1 MDIDISDKQSAKILV
16 LDDDELITKTIKLLL
31 KAQTSYDV
39 FLFNS
44 ASDALEFLK
53 ENDVDLVISDF
64 MMPEMNGIEFLNEV
78 KKIRPSVTTILLTG
92 YADKE
97 NAIKAINE
105 VGIYKYIEKPWD
117 NDELI
122 LNIKNG
128 VERSQLVETVKIQ
141 KEIERLRSDF
151 IATLTH
157 DLRTPLHADIQ
168 TLEYFLDGTL
178 GNTDEKQKK
187 FLSAM
192 LRSNQDMLSLVNNLL
207 EVYKLESGTKPFLK
221 EEFDLAD
228 LIRKCLLELESI
240 FKNKNILLS
249 ENIPENCRVYAD
261 KQEIK
266 RVVINFL
273 GNALTH
279 AKKEITVSLEQ
290 NSVCVRFSVKDDG
303 EGISSEDAKKLFNR
317 FSQGSSKKR
326 SAGTGLGLYL
336 SRQIIEAHG
345 GRTGLD
351 SNPGAGSEFY
361 FELSESYKGVK
372 NE

>member
-1 MDIDISDKQSAKILV
+1 MDIDITGKQSAKILV
-16 LDDDELITKTIKLLL
+16 LDDDELVTRTLKLLL

-44 ASDALEFLK
+44 ASDAIEFLK
-53 ENDVDLVISDF
+53 ENEVDLVISDF
-64 MMPEMNGIEFLNEV
+64 MMPEMNGIEFLSEV
-78 KKIRPSVTTILLTG
+78 KKLRPSATTILLTG

-128 VERSQLVETVKIQ
+128 VERSQLVETVRIQ
-141 KEIERLRSDF
+141 REIERLRSDF

-178 GNTDEKQKK
+178 GSVDEKQKK
-187 FLSAM
+187 FLNAM
-192 LRSNQDMLSLVNNLL
+192 LSSNKDMLSLVNTLL
-207 EVYKLESGTKPFLK
+207 EVYKMESGTKPFSK
-221 EEFDLAD
+221 EEFDLPD
-228 LIRKCLLELESI
+228 LIQKCLQEVETM
-240 FKNKNILLS
+240 FQNKNIILS
-249 ENIPENCRVYAD
+249 ETIPENCQIYAD

-266 RVVINFL
+266 RVIMNFL
-273 GNALTH
+273 GNALIH
-279 AKKEITVSLEQ
+279 AKNEIIVSLTQ
-290 NSVCVRFSVKDDG
+290 NSECVRFSVKDDG
-303 EGISSEDAKKLFNR
+303 EGISAEDAKKLFNR

-345 GRTGLD
+345 GKIGLD
-351 SNPGAGSEFY
+351 SDLGVGSEFY
-361 FELSESYKGVK
+361 FELFKSDRGVK